1 MSIITI
7 KNFNSLKTLL
17 KSQDI
22 CVWKRVIFKFQR
34 LAAVTRCLFN
44 GEIENSREANSLY
57 RMLTVALYS
66 LCFAARS
73 DPASLSSF
81 LSLLTGCPLPPPTLP
96 L

>member
-1 MSIITI
+1 ME
-7 KNFNSLKTLL
+7 KGH
-17 KSQDI
+17 
-22 CVWKRVIFKFQR
+22 FQISR

-96 L
+96 LQNHRETQVIDLKS